1 MPQPPILLKALLRQ
15 NHWHQYATFCTQYDK
30 AAKRIDDDLAGHYP
44 SRAQLH
50 RWLSGA
56 VRSLP
61 YPDHCRVL
69 EEMFPGWTA
78 EQLFAPCPPQAHPA
92 SPYQPPGPA
101 THADSPGQDATAT
114 PSIGIRPYIE
124 RAFTAE
130 HVTIDFA
137 GFSGET
143 LHGVIQEPLDSIRV
157 GHAKPRSLAIRM
169 LLPDTARPMVL
180 PCRADDH
187 ADEPAFRE
195 RAHQLTMRHARAIID
210 TVQGLTDLGLIENAT
225 TEIRVHPCVPLFK
238 LYILN
243 NEEAF
248 FGFYPI
254 ARHNVQLPAGPL
266 AMYDLMGKDALVFR
280 HAADSGQPADGPW
293 IEQARNWFDAMWQTM
308 SYEPAG

>member
-1 MPQPPILLKALLRQ
+1 MPQAPILLKVLLRQ
-15 NHWHQYATFCTQYDK
+15 NHWQQYAAFCTQYDQ
-30 AAKRIDDDLAGHYP
+30 AAKRIDKDLAGSFP

-50 RWLSGA
+50 RWLTGS

-78 EQLFAPCPPQAHPA
+78 EQLFAPCPPGVLPSTAPA
-92 SPYQPPGPA
+92 MPG
-101 THADSPGQDATAT
+101 PGQDATASQDT
-114 PSIGIRPYIE
+114 AAMPSVGIRPYIE
-124 RAFTAE
+124 RAFDRE
-130 HVTIDFA
+130 QVTVDFA

-143 LHGVIQEPLDSIRV
+143 LHGVIQEPLDKIRV
-157 GHAKPRSLAIRM
+157 GHLKPKSLTIRL

-180 PCRADDH
+180 PCRADDLQ
-187 ADEPAFRE
+187 DDPAYRD
-195 RAHQLTMRHARAIID
+195 RAHQITTRHARAILD
-210 TVQGLTDLGLIENAT
+210 TVHELADLGLVENAT
-225 TEIRVHPCVPLFK
+225 THIRVHPCAALFK

-254 ARHNVQLPAGPL
+254 TRHNIPLPSGPQ
-266 AMYDLMGKDALVFR
+266 AMYDLMGKDALVF
-280 HAADSGQPADGPW
+280 HHSAQSGQPADAPW
-293 IEQARNWFDAMWQTM
+293 IEQARNWFDTMWHTI